1 MGTFSAALVAL
12 TYNFSTAS
20 HGTSLY
26 TSNGD
31 SSEVDLA
38 FIRFLTR
45 FQKSYLTQA
54 EFEAR
59 KAVFKVSYDYVMK
72 HNEQEDLDFYL
83 SLNRYA
89 D

>member
-1 MGTFSAALVAL
+1 M
-12 TYNFSTAS
+12 
-20 HGTSLY
+20 
-26 TSNGD
+26 SNGT

-38 FIRFLTR
+38 FVRFLTR

-59 KAVFKVSYDYVMK
+59 KAIFKVSYEYVMK
-72 HNEQEDLDFYL
+72 HNEQEDLDYYL

-89 D
+89 DQSDA